1 MKMNEYQ
8 ALARRKSNTNGPEQA
23 SYDKLL
29 NGCMG
34 LNGEAGE
41 CINLLKKHLFRGHEL
56 DRKKLAEEL
65 GDVLWYVTE
74 LATEAGYTLADIAQN
89 NIAKLRR
96 RYPEGFD
103 PERSVRREC

>member
-8 ALARRKSNTNGPEQA
+8 LLAQRTAKITDNPA
-23 SYDKLL
+23 DKLL

-41 CINLLKKHLFRGHEL
+41 CIDLLKKHLFHGREL

-103 PERSVRREC
+103 AERSRNREE